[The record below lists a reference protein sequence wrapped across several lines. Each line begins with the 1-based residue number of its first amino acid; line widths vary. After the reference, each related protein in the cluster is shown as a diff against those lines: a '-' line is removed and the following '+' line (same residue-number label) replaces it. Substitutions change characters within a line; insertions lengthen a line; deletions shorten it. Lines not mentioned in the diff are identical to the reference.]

1 MESDREKRL
10 ILWFDDIIIDD
21 VALVGGKTASLG
33 EMYQKLISQGVNVPW
48 GFAITRLC
56 LPVSYQGGPDRG
68 DHKGCPSWP
77 QYP

>member
-48 GFAITRLC
+48 GFAKPPMPTGILSRR
-56 LPVSYQGGPDRG
+56 PG
-68 DHKGCPSWP
+68 
-77 QYP
+77 

>member
-48 GFAITRLC
+48 GFAIKPPMPTGILSRR
-56 LPVSYQGGPDRG
+56 PG
-68 DHKGCPSWP
+68 
-77 QYP
+77 